1 MTVVKICGLRELSHM
16 ITAADAGADL
26 LGMVFLPTVRRY
38 IEPEKAKELASNF
51 RDQGHTQSLVGLF
64 ADQGIEDV
72 NAVAEY
78 VGLDMVQLCGNEP
91 HRGYWTK
98 VNVPIMKVVHVSSNL
113 EQQPGGRP
121 QLIKA
126 LSERLDSILHWG
138 HSAVL
143 DSQSDVQPGGLGE
156 TFDWSIARALANH
169 GQRFLLAGGLTPE
182 NVREAIET
190 TGAYGVDV
198 SSGVETGGN
207 KDISK
212 IQTFITEAKRNSL
225 V

>member
-1 MTVVKICGLRELSHM
+1 M
-16 ITAADAGADL
+16 ITAANAGADL

-38 IEPEKAKELASNF
+38 IEPEKAKELVSNF
-51 RDQGHTQSLVGLF
+51 RDQGHTQSIVGLF
-64 ADQGIEDV
+64 ANQEIEEV

-78 VGLDMVQLCGNEP
+78 VGLDMVQLCGDNEWES
-91 HRGYWTK
+91 YWDK
-98 VNVPIMKVVHVSSNL
+98 MNLPIMRVLHVPSTRKSVL
-113 EQQPGGRP
+113 AMTHAGG
-121 QLIKA
+121 L
-126 LSERLDSILHWG
+126 RLDDISRKG
-138 HSAVL
+138 HTAIL

-156 TFDWSIARALANH
+156 AFDWSIARALANQ
-169 GQRFLLAGGLTPE
+169 GKRFLLAGGLTPE

>member
-1 MTVVKICGLRELSHM
+1 M
-16 ITAADAGADL
+16 ITAANAGADL

-38 IEPEKAKELASNF
+38 IEPEKAKELVSNF
-51 RDQGHTQSLVGLF
+51 RDQGHTQSIVGLF
-64 ADQGIEDV
+64 ANQEIEEV

-78 VGLDMVQLCGNEP
+78 VGLDMVQLCGDNEWEP
-91 HRGYWTK
+91 YWDK
-98 VNVPIMKVVHVSSNL
+98 MNLPIMRVLHVPPTQKSVFAMAHA
-113 EQQPGGRP
+113 GR
-121 QLIKA
+121 L
-126 LSERLDSILHWG
+126 RLDDISSKG
-138 HSAVL
+138 HTAIL

-156 TFDWSIARALANH
+156 TFDWSIARALANQ
-169 GQRFLLAGGLTPE
+169 GKRFLLAGGLTPE

>member
-1 MTVVKICGLRELSHM
+1 MTVVKICGLREMRHM

-38 IEPEKAKELASNF
+38 IEPEKARVLISNF
-51 RDQGHTQSLVGLF
+51 REQGRTQPIVGLF
-64 ADQGIEDV
+64 ADQDVGEV

-91 HRGYWTK
+91 KLGYWTK
-98 VNVPIMKVVHVSSNL
+98 VNVPILKVVHVSSVL
-113 EQQPGGRP
+113 EQRAGGRP
-121 QLIKA
+121 QFIKV
-126 LSERLDSILHWG
+126 LSNSLDQISTG
-138 HSAVL
+138 HHTAVL

-156 TFDWSIARALANH
+156 TFDWSIARALANR
-169 GQRFLLAGGLTPE
+169 GKRFLLAGGLTPE

-190 TGAYGVDV
+190 TGSYGVDV
-198 SSGVETGGN
+198 SSGVETGGD
-207 KDISK
+207 KDVDK
-212 IQTFITEAKRNSL
+212 IQAFITEAKRNSL

>member
-16 ITAADAGADL
+16 ITAANAGADL

-38 IEPEKAKELASNF
+38 IEPEKAKELVSNF
-51 RDQGHTQSLVGLF
+51 RDQGHTQSIVGLF
-64 ADQGIEDV
+64 ADQDV
-72 NAVAEY
+72 EEVNTVAEY
-78 VGLDMVQLCGNEP
+78 VGLDIVQLCGDNEWE
-91 HRGYWTK
+91 RYWDK
-98 VNVPIMKVVHVSSNL
+98 MNLPIMRVLHVPSTQKSVFMMAHA
-113 EQQPGGRP
+113 GG
-121 QLIKA
+121 L
-126 LSERLDSILHWG
+126 RLDDISSKG
-138 HSAVL
+138 HTAIL
-143 DSQSDVQPGGLGE
+143 DSQSGVQPGGLGE
-156 TFDWSIARALANH
+156 TFDWSIARALANQ
-169 GQRFLLAGGLTPE
+169 GKRFLLAGGLTPE

-198 SSGVETGGN
+198 SSGVETSGN